1 MGAHSWRGDTSSPET
16 RVQSNSQK
24 TLGLSENQP
33 DCGDR
38 LVLEYSTQV
47 VPNGLPSVNTGT
59 IVNNIMT
66 LLVVFT
72 QDNPLLHLTTIP
84 KIEAKPLQAPHYR
97 RCTRN
102 LLTFANIAAIAYGQK
117 LAGAS
122 IYLVECKSSRVL
134 QASEDYEYGTAT
146 GGFKLS
152 APVVEENGV

>member
-1 MGAHSWRGDTSSPET
+1 MLILGAETRVLVPYCSPET
-16 RVQSNSQK
+16 RVQSYPQK

-38 LVLEYSTQV
+38 LVLEYSTQA
-47 VPNGLPSVNTGT
+47 VPNGLLSVNTGT

-102 LLTFANIAAIAYGQK
+102 FLTFANIAAIAYGQK

-122 IYLVECKSSRVL
+122 IYFGSTQEQSCFANVRGLRVR
-134 QASEDYEYGTAT
+134 YRYR
-146 GGFKLS
+146 
-152 APVVEENGV
+152 GVQVKCACR